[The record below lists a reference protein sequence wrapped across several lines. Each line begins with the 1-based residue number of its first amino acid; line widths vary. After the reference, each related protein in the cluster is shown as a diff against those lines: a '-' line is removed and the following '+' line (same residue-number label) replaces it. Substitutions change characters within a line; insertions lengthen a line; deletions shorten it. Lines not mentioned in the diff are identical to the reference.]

1 MMPVHNSDVSRVFEQ
16 IADFLEIKGEN
27 PFRIRA
33 YREGARTIEN
43 LVENAADMVSE
54 GEDLTELPG
63 IGDDL
68 ADKIEVIV
76 SEGTHP
82 LLEEL
87 KEELPEG
94 LLDILKIESLG
105 PKRVQK
111 IYNEL
116 GVENIQQL
124 ERAARSGKIKDL
136 EGFGEKTTQKIIK
149 QLEKDRSSADRHLFG
164 KVQEVAE
171 AVKDYLTRK
180 SVVDKVEIAG
190 SYRRKKE
197 TVGDLDLLVISDSS
211 KETSDYFVNFEDV
224 EEVIAHGETKSS
236 VVLRGEIQVD
246 LRVVEARSYGA
257 ALHYFTGSKE
267 HNIALRKLA
276 QQEELKVNEYGVFD
290 GEEQVAGESEEGI
303 YDLFGC
309 EFIEPELRED
319 RGEIEAAREDELPDL
334 IEREDLRGDLQCH
347 TTASDGA
354 NTLRE
359 MGEAARKMG
368 HEYLAVTDH
377 SAHLGVTG
385 GLDER
390 GVWEQ
395 MDKIDEINKRWED
408 FRLLKSIEVDIL
420 SDGKLDLDDEILAE
434 LDIVTAA
441 IHTKFNLPPAEQT
454 RRIISAL
461 ENPHV
466 NVLAHPTGRK
476 LLEREGY
483 QFDLDK
489 VIQTAAK
496 ENCCL
501 EINASPQRLDLD
513 DRMAGRA
520 REKGVKIT
528 ISTDA
533 HNTQNLNYLK
543 YGINQARR
551 AWLEADDVLNT
562 WSWNKIKKYLF
573 EG

>member
-1 MMPVHNSDVSRVFEQ
+1 MMPVHNSDISRVFEQ
-16 IADFLEIKGEN
+16 IADFLEIKGDN

-63 IGDDL
+63 IGEDL

-76 SEGTHP
+76 AEGTHP

-94 LLDILKIESLG
+94 LLDILNIESLG

-116 GVENIQQL
+116 GVENLQQL

-149 QLEKDRSSADRHLFG
+149 QLQKDRSAADRHLFG

-171 AVKDYLTRK
+171 AVKDYLVRK

-197 TVGDLDLLVISDSS
+197 TVGDLDVLVISDSPE
-211 KETSDYFVNFEDV
+211 ETSDYFVDFEDV
-224 EEVIAHGETKSS
+224 EDVIAHGETKSS

-246 LRVVEARSYGA
+246 LRVVAEKSYGA

-276 QQEELKVNEYGVFD
+276 QQEDLKVNEYGVFKGD
-290 GEEQVAGESEEGI
+290 EQVAGASEEEI
-303 YDLFGC
+303 YSLFDC
-309 EFIEPELRED
+309 QFIEPELREN
-319 RGEIEAAREDELPDL
+319 RGEIEAARNGKLPDL
-334 IEREDLRGDLQCH
+334 IELEDLRGDLQCH

-354 NTLRE
+354 NTLQE
-359 MGEAARKMG
+359 MGEAARQLG

-385 GLDER
+385 GLDEKR
-390 GVWEQ
+390 VCEQ
-395 MDKIDEINKRWED
+395 MEKIDEINRSWDD

-420 SDGKLDLDDEILAE
+420 ADGQLDLADEILAE

-441 IHTKFNLPPAEQT
+441 IHTKFDLPPTEQT
-454 RRIISAL
+454 ERIVSAL
-461 ENPHV
+461 QNPHV

-476 LLEREGY
+476 LLDREGY

-489 VIQTAAK
+489 VIETAAGQ
-496 ENCCL
+496 NCCL
-501 EINASPQRLDLD
+501 EINSSPQRLDLD
-513 DRMAGRA
+513 DRMAARA

-543 YGINQARR
+543 YGVYQARR

-562 WSWNKIKKYLF
+562 WKWNKIKKYLF
-573 EG
+573 GR